1 MNLMF
6 IRKVRQTEQFKES
19 EQKSGKLNNFRK
31 SKISPWMLK
40 KANFCL
46 PLFQTH
52 YFFFFFLACVYFYKN
67 GSFFGHSLLLSQF
80 FLLASLFHF
89 HVFVFMTCINQSPHY
104 SADWACLIG
113 ADIIYTSSQP
123 SSSFTLVSKA
133 VFFNTH
139 PPLSPS
145 IGMCVKFPGCL
156 SLSPRQLLDDSPS
169 QITEV

>member
-1 MNLMF
+1 M
-6 IRKVRQTEQFKES
+6 
-19 EQKSGKLNNFRK
+19 
-31 SKISPWMLK
+31 SPTFP
-40 KANFCL
+40 N
-46 PLFQTH
+46 PLL
-52 YFFFFFLACVYFYKN
+52 FFFFLAYVYFYKN

-169 QITEV
+169 